1 MHQDSKS
8 PGEHTA
14 ILFGCYTQKV
24 TLRAAALWASGFLLS
39 SLMAGAAPPAE
50 PPVSVP
56 PDDRPPQES
65 FTDEISVSL
74 STVVVR
80 AVDTWGRP
88 ILGLEPKDFRVRAGD
103 QEIPVVAVD
112 WIAASE
118 ESPGPSAVTTPEAPA
133 AGEPAAS
140 APAAPP
146 PGRLVVVFVQADL
159 NPTRISGQLRLR
171 PFTRELLDSLSPQD
185 RVAVVSF
192 DSHLKLRQD
201 FSRDRAAT
209 HAAIDEG
216 MIFNREREVPEESE
230 VSLARGFDFAA
241 ARAAAS
247 TERGLELT
255 AQALAPLPG
264 EKMMIFL
271 GWGFGRFG
279 ADGVHMTPAYY
290 RAVRAL
296 GASRTPV
303 FALDVTSADSHSLA
317 AGLGGVAAAT
327 GGMYLSSFR
336 LPHLATDILAK
347 AISGYYILTLDPGQ
361 LSGVTG
367 RRVTIEL
374 RGKRGDVLARPAVV
388 R

>member
-1 MHQDSKS
+1 
-8 PGEHTA
+8 
-14 ILFGCYTQKV
+14 V
-24 TLRAAALWASGFLLS
+24 TFRATAALWASGVLFFGLAA
-39 SLMAGAAPPAE
+39 AGAAPD
-50 PPVSVP
+50 PPIP
-56 PDDRPPQES
+56 PQDQPPQES

-88 ILGLEPKDFRVRAGD
+88 ILGLEPKDFRVRAGR

-112 WIAASE
+112 WVAAGE
-118 ESPGPSAVTTPEAPA
+118 ETPEAPA
-133 AGEPAAS
+133 
-140 APAAPP
+140 PAAPQAVTAP
-146 PGRLVVVFVQADL
+146 PVPAETPLPAPPLGRLVVVFVQADL

-171 PFTRELLDSLSPQD
+171 PFTRDLLASLLPAD

-216 MIFNREREVPEESE
+216 MIFNRQADVPEDGE

-241 ARAAAS
+241 ARTAAS
-247 TERGLELT
+247 AERGLELT

-264 EKMMIFL
+264 EKLLIFL
-271 GWGFGRFG
+271 GWGLGRFG
-279 ADGVHMTPAYY
+279 SDGVHMSPAYY

-296 GASRTPV
+296 GAARAPV
-303 FALDVTSADSHSLA
+303 FVLDVTSADSHSLA
-317 AGLGGVAAAT
+317 AGLEGVAAAT
-327 GGMYLSSFR
+327 GGMYLPTFR
-336 LPHLATDILAK
+336 LPNLATDVLAK

-367 RRVTIEL
+367 QRVTIEL
-374 RGKRGDVLARPAVV
+374 RGRRGDVLARPAVV

>member
-1 MHQDSKS
+1 M
-8 PGEHTA
+8 
-14 ILFGCYTQKV
+14 V
-24 TLRAAALWASGFLLS
+24 LRAAALWASSFLLS
-39 SLMAGAAPPAE
+39 GLMAGAAPPAE
-50 PPVSVP
+50 PPIPVP

-88 ILGLEPKDFRVRAGD
+88 ILGLEPKDFRVRAGK

-112 WIAASE
+112 W
-118 ESPGPSAVTTPEAPA
+118 VA
-133 AGEPAAS
+133 AGEETPPPPPATS
-140 APAAPP
+140 AEPAAPTGGP
-146 PGRLVVVFVQADL
+146 LEEPVPAPASGRLIVVFVQADL

-171 PFTRELLDSLSPQD
+171 PFTRELLDSLSSED

-216 MIFNREREVPEESE
+216 MIFNREGEVPQDGE

-271 GWGFGRFG
+271 GWGLGRFG
-279 ADGVHMTPAYY
+279 GDGVHMSPAYY
-290 RAVRAL
+290 KAVRAL
-296 GASRTPV
+296 GAARAPV
-303 FALDVTSADSHSLA
+303 FVLDVTSADSHSLA
-317 AGLGGVAAAT
+317 AGLEGVAAAT
-327 GGMYLSSFR
+327 GGMYLPTFR
-336 LPHLATDILAK
+336 LPNLATNVLAK
-347 AISGYYILTLDPGQ
+347 AISGYYVLTLDPGQ
-361 LSGVTG
+361 LTGVAG
-367 RRVTIEL
+367 QRVTIEL
-374 RGKRGDVLARPAVV
+374 RGKRGDILARPAVV
-388 R
+388 K

>member
-1 MHQDSKS
+1 M
-8 PGEHTA
+8 
-14 ILFGCYTQKV
+14 
-24 TLRAAALWASGFLLS
+24 LRAATLWASGLLLS
-39 SLMAGAAPPAE
+39 GLMAGAAPPAE
-50 PPVSVP
+50 PPIPVP

-88 ILGLEPKDFRVRAGD
+88 ILGLEPKDFRVRAGR

-112 WIAASE
+112 WIATGE
-118 ESPGPSAVTTPEAPA
+118 EAPA
-133 AGEPAAS
+133 PPPAAAAGPGEPAAPEMAEPV
-140 APAAPP
+140 APAPP
-146 PGRLVVVFVQADL
+146 QGRLIVVFVQADL

-171 PFTRELLDSLSPQD
+171 PFTRELLDSLSPLD

-216 MIFNREREVPEESE
+216 MIFNREGEVPEAE

-241 ARAAAS
+241 ARTAAS

-271 GWGFGRFG
+271 GWGIGRFG
-279 ADGVHMTPAYY
+279 SDGVHMTPAYY
-290 RAVRAL
+290 KAVRAL
-296 GASRTPV
+296 GAARAPV
-303 FALDVTSADSHSLA
+303 FVLDVTSADSHSLA
-317 AGLGGVAAAT
+317 AGLEGVAAAT
-327 GGMYLSSFR
+327 GGMYLPTFR
-336 LPHLATDILAK
+336 LPNLATDVLAR

-361 LSGVTG
+361 LSGVAG
-367 RRVTIEL
+367 QRVTIEL

>member
-1 MHQDSKS
+1 MRGG
-8 PGEHTA
+8 PVG
-14 ILFGCYTQKV
+14 
-24 TLRAAALWASGFLLS
+24 RAVFFSSGLL
-39 SLMAGAAPPAE
+39 AGAAPPGEA
-50 PPVSVP
+50 PAP

-74 STVVVR
+74 STVIVR

-88 ILGLEPKDFRVRAGD
+88 ILGLEPKDFRVRAGK

-112 WIAASE
+112 WVAAGE
-118 ESPGPSAVTTPEAPA
+118 EAPA
-133 AGEPAAS
+133 TPTEPAVPTAGEPGKAA
-140 APAAPP
+140 AIPAPP
-146 PGRLVVVFVQADL
+146 QGRLVVVFVQADL
-159 NPTRISGQLRLR
+159 SPTRISGQLRLR
-171 PFTRELLDSLSPQD
+171 PFTRELFASLSPED
-185 RVAVVSF
+185 RVAVVSY

-216 MIFNREREVPEESE
+216 MIFNRQAEVPEDPE

-241 ARAAAS
+241 AREAAS

-279 ADGVHMTPAYY
+279 SDGVHMTPAYY

-296 GASRTPV
+296 GAARVPV
-303 FALDVTSADSHSLA
+303 FALDVTSSDSHSLA
-317 AGLGGVAAAT
+317 AGLEGVAEAT
-327 GGMYLSSFR
+327 GGMYLKTFR
-336 LPHLATDILAK
+336 LPEPGDRH
-347 AISGYYILTLDPGQ
+347 PGQ
-361 LSGVTG
+361 DDLRLLRPDPRPPAAPPAWRASG
-367 RRVTIEL
+367 
-374 RGKRGDVLARPAVV
+374 
-388 R
+388 

>member
-1 MHQDSKS
+1 V
-8 PGEHTA
+8 
-14 ILFGCYTQKV
+14 YWV
-24 TLRAAALWASGFLLS
+24 
-39 SLMAGAAPPAE
+39 
-50 PPVSVP
+50 
-56 PDDRPPQES
+56 
-65 FTDEISVSL
+65 
-74 STVVVR
+74 
-80 AVDTWGRP
+80 
-88 ILGLEPKDFRVRAGD
+88 
-103 QEIPVVAVD
+103 
-112 WIAASE
+112 
-118 ESPGPSAVTTPEAPA
+118 A
-133 AGEPAAS
+133 AGEEAPTPAAPEPEPSVGAS
-140 APAAPP
+140 AEAAPP
-146 PGRLVVVFVQADL
+146 PPSQGRLVVVFVQADL

-171 PFTRELLDSLSPQD
+171 PFTRELLASLSPED

-216 MIFNREREVPEESE
+216 MIFNREGEIPEDGE

-264 EKMMIFL
+264 EKLMIFL
-271 GWGFGRFG
+271 GWGIGRFG
-279 ADGVHMTPAYY
+279 SDGVHMSSAYY

-296 GASRTPV
+296 GAARAPV
-303 FALDVTSADSHSLA
+303 FVLDVTSADSHSLA
-317 AGLGGVAAAT
+317 VGLEGVAAAT
-327 GGMYLSSFR
+327 GGMYLPTFR
-336 LPHLATDILAK
+336 LPNLATNVLAK

-367 RRVTIEL
+367 QRVTIEL
-374 RGKRGDVLARPAVV
+374 RGKRGDILARPAVV

>member
-1 MHQDSKS
+1 VK
-8 PGEHTA
+8 
-14 ILFGCYTQKV
+14 
-24 TLRAAALWASGFLLS
+24 LRARVALWASGVLLS
-39 SLMAGAAPPAE
+39 GLAAGAAPPGE
-50 PPVSVP
+50 PPVP
-56 PDDRPPQES
+56 PEERPPQES
-65 FTDEISVSL
+65 FSDEISVSL

-88 ILGLEPKDFRVRAGD
+88 ILGLEPKDFRVRAGR

-112 WIAASE
+112 WVAAGE
-118 ESPGPSAVTTPEAPA
+118 ETPAPA
-133 AGEPAAS
+133 TPAPVEPTAGEPAEAVP
-140 APAAPP
+140 APSQ
-146 PGRLVVVFVQADL
+146 GRLVVVFVQADL

-171 PFTRELLDSLSPQD
+171 PFTRELLASLSPED

-216 MIFNREREVPEESE
+216 MIFNRQAEVPEDDE
-230 VSLARGFDFAA
+230 VSLARGFDFVA

-264 EKMMIFL
+264 EKLMIFL
-271 GWGFGRFG
+271 GWGLGRFG
-279 ADGVHMTPAYY
+279 GDGVHMSPAYY

-296 GASRTPV
+296 GAARAPV
-303 FALDVTSADSHSLA
+303 FVLDVTSADSHSLA
-317 AGLGGVAAAT
+317 AGLEGVAAAT
-327 GGMYLSSFR
+327 GGMYLPTFR
-336 LPHLATDILAK
+336 LPNLATDVLAR

-361 LSGVTG
+361 LSGVAG
-367 RRVTIEL
+367 QRVTIEL
-374 RGKRGDVLARPAVV
+374 RGKRGDILARPAVV

>member
-1 MHQDSKS
+1 M
-8 PGEHTA
+8 
-14 ILFGCYTQKV
+14 I
-24 TLRAAALWASGFLLS
+24 LRAAALWASGFLLFG
-39 SLMAGAAPPAE
+39 LAAGAVPPAE
-50 PPVSVP
+50 PIVPAP
-56 PDDRPPQES
+56 PDDRPPQEA

-88 ILGLEPKDFRVRAGD
+88 ILGLEPKDFRVRAGK

-112 WIAASE
+112 WIATGE
-118 ESPGPSAVTTPEAPA
+118 EIPAPP
-133 AGEPAAS
+133 PAI
-140 APAAPP
+140 PAAPVEAVEPAGTEVTVPAP
-146 PGRLVVVFVQADL
+146 PRGRLIVVFVQADL

-171 PFTRELLDSLSPQD
+171 PFTRELLDSLSPED

-216 MIFNREREVPEESE
+216 MIFNREGEVPEDGE

-271 GWGFGRFG
+271 GWGLGRFG
-279 ADGVHMTPAYY
+279 GDGVHMSPAYY
-290 RAVRAL
+290 KAVRAL
-296 GASRTPV
+296 GAAHAPV
-303 FALDVTSADSHSLA
+303 FVLDVTSADSHSLA
-317 AGLGGVAAAT
+317 AGLEGVAAAT
-327 GGMYLSSFR
+327 GGMYLPTFR
-336 LPHLATDILAK
+336 LPNLATDVLAK
-347 AISGYYILTLDPGQ
+347 VISGYYILTLDPGQ
-361 LSGVTG
+361 LQDVAG

-374 RGKRGDVLARPAVV
+374 RGKRGDILARPAVV

>member
-1 MHQDSKS
+1 
-8 PGEHTA
+8 
-14 ILFGCYTQKV
+14 
-24 TLRAAALWASGFLLS
+24 
-39 SLMAGAAPPAE
+39 MAGAVLPAE
-50 PPVSVP
+50 PPVPVP

-88 ILGLEPKDFRVRAGD
+88 ILGLEPKDFRVRAGR

-112 WIAASE
+112 WIAT
-118 ESPGPSAVTTPEAPA
+118 GEA
-133 AGEPAAS
+133 
-140 APAAPP
+140 APAPP
-146 PGRLVVVFVQADL
+146 PVAPAEAGGPAAAETAVPAPPQGRLIVVFVQADL

-171 PFTRELLDSLSPQD
+171 PFTRELLDSLSPED

-216 MIFNREREVPEESE
+216 MIFNRQTDVPEDDE
-230 VSLARGFDFAA
+230 VSLAKGFDFAS

-271 GWGFGRFG
+271 GWGLGRFG
-279 ADGVHMTPAYY
+279 GDGVHMSPAYY
-290 RAVRAL
+290 KAVRAL
-296 GASRTPV
+296 GAARAPV
-303 FALDVTSADSHSLA
+303 FVLDVTSADSHSLA
-317 AGLGGVAAAT
+317 AGLEGVAAAT
-327 GGMYLSSFR
+327 GGMYLPTFR
-336 LPHLATDILAK
+336 LPNLATDVLAK

-361 LSGVTG
+361 LSGVAG

-374 RGKRGDVLARPAVV
+374 RGKRGDILARPAVV

>member
-1 MHQDSKS
+1 M
-8 PGEHTA
+8 
-14 ILFGCYTQKV
+14 
-24 TLRAAALWASGFLLS
+24 LRAAALWASGFLLS
-39 SLMAGAAPPAE
+39 GFLAGAAPPGE
-50 PPVSVP
+50 PAAVP

-74 STVVVR
+74 STVIVR

-88 ILGLEPKDFRVRAGD
+88 ILGLESKDFRVRAGK

-112 WIAASE
+112 WVAAGGE
-118 ESPGPSAVTTPEAPA
+118 APGAAPTMPEPAPSASASAEGAAPA
-133 AGEPAAS
+133 PRQ
-140 APAAPP
+140 
-146 PGRLVVVFVQADL
+146 GRLVVVFVQADL
-159 NPTRISGQLRLR
+159 SPTRISGQLRLR
-171 PFTRELLDSLSPQD
+171 PFTRELLASLSPED

-216 MIFNREREVPEESE
+216 LIFNRQADVPEDPE

-241 ARAAAS
+241 ARVAAS

-279 ADGVHMTPAYY
+279 SDGVHMTPAYY

-296 GASRTPV
+296 GAARVPV

-317 AGLGGVAAAT
+317 VGLEGVAAAT
-327 GGMYLSSFR
+327 GGMYLSTFR
-336 LPHLATDILAK
+336 LPNLATDILAK
-347 AISGYYILTLDPGQ
+347 TISGYYVLTLDPGQ
-361 LSGVTG
+361 LTGVTG
-367 RRVTIEL
+367 QRVTIEL

-388 R
+388 K